1 MKVINIRK
9 EQILVFLYVSIILFG
24 VVTSYRTRT
33 VQTFSMPASKK
44 VVVIDAGHGGFDPGK
59 VGQGDVYEKD
69 INLAIAKK
77 LKEYFE
83 QSGATVI
90 MTRTDEGAVASTKND
105 DMRARKDTINS
116 AKADVLISIHQNSFE
131 DSDVKGAQVFY
142 SNTEKSEKLATNIQK
157 EMNVELNGDNPKTQS
172 VNESYYILKETKV
185 PAVIC
190 ETGFLSNPEE
200 VKLLSTTEYQD
211 RVAWSIYVGTINY
224 FNELSKV
231 N

>member
-9 EQILVFLYVSIILFG
+9 EQILVFLYVSIIIFG
-24 VVTSYRTRT
+24 IITSYSNET

-44 VVVIDAGHGGFDPGK
+44 VIVIDAGHGGFDPGK
-59 VGQGDVYEKD
+59 VGQNDVYEKD

-77 LKEYFE
+77 LQAYFE

-90 MTRTDEGAVASTKND
+90 MTRTNEGAIASTKND
-105 DMRARKDTINS
+105 DMRLRKEIINK
-116 AKADVLISIHQNSFE
+116 AKADLVISIHQNSFE
-131 DSDVKGAQVFY
+131 DKQVMGAQVFY
-142 SNTEKSEKLATNIQK
+142 YNSDKSEMLANQIQE
-157 EMNVELNGDNPKTQS
+157 EMNVELNTKKAKNAS
-172 VNESYYILKETKV
+172 VNDSYYILKATNI

-190 ETGFLSNPEE
+190 ECGFLSNSEE
-200 VKLLSTTEYQD
+200 GQLLVTSEYQE

-224 FNELSKV
+224 FNELSK